1 MYIVCRGKS
10 RLLHRN
16 KFLSIYCRF
25 TVSHYLFVG
34 EVLLFV
40 SEVFLVLI
48 SFMSSRFNLMLWCR
62 LRFTRQKHI
71 RFFFPVS
78 FVWVNV
84 IMYFISIVNLIFVIS
99 IVCNM
104 PHKMLPICHKKVAR
118 WYYDKASKTC
128 NMYDGR
134 CDVKGNMFQTHDA
147 FEDICFENGNYADS
161 DCPFGIFKLLFN
173 NNISSCN
180 W

>member
-1 MYIVCRGKS
+1 
-10 RLLHRN
+10 
-16 KFLSIYCRF
+16 
-25 TVSHYLFVG
+25 
-34 EVLLFV
+34 
-40 SEVFLVLI
+40 
-48 SFMSSRFNLMLWCR
+48 MLWCR

-84 IMYFISIVNLIFVIS
+84 IMYFISIVSLIFVIS

-104 PHKMLPICHKKVAR
+104 PQLPICHKKVAR